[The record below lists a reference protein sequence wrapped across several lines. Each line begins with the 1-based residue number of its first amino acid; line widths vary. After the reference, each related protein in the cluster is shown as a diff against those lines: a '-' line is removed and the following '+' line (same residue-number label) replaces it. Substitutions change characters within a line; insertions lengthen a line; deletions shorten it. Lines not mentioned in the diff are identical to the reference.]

1 MSPCPSLD
9 DVILAAQDERGAFAS
24 FVASAGREIADRNGF
39 ITALVVRTLGH
50 GQVPHRL
57 HHARQCALDYL
68 ERCERRGA
76 PGTFGF
82 WPEEDRP
89 SWAPDLPADADDTA
103 VIALELHR
111 AGRRPLD
118 WLRRVALTVLLPFRV
133 AAPEIETEPAWIRPG
148 VFRTWLAHRLPN
160 PVDCVV
166 NVNVMALLA
175 SAGLAHIAAYGAAL
189 AMMDA
194 ALDWTGGAPARL
206 AEIAPFYAHPIEL
219 RWALTHAIVSG
230 ASDLRP
236 ALERVTAWA
245 PSELPHDPDRPVCC
259 SAYGAATWRSP
270 VLQDMR
276 QARMRSTEESDG
288 PQAAAG

>member
-1 MSPCPSLD
+1 MSRGPSLD

-24 FVASAGREIADRNGF
+24 FVASAGREIDDRNGF

-50 GQVPHRL
+50 GQLPHRL
-57 HHARQCALDYL
+57 HHARQRALDYL

-89 SWAPDLPADADDTA
+89 PWAPDLPADADDTA

-133 AAPEIETEPAWIRPG
+133 AAPEIESEPAWIRPG

-175 SAGLAHIAAYGAAL
+175 SAGLAHIAAYRSASG
-189 AMMDA
+189 MMDA
-194 ALDWTGGAPARL
+194 ALDWTGAPGGDRAVLRAPHRAALGAHARDRL
-206 AEIAPFYAHPIEL
+206 GGE
-219 RWALTHAIVSG
+219 
-230 ASDLRP
+230 RP
-236 ALERVTAWA
+236 AACAGTRDGVGTFRTAARSRSAGVLLGLRRGHVAIAGSAGRA
-245 PSELPHDPDRPVCC
+245 P
-259 SAYGAATWRSP
+259 GA
-270 VLQDMR
+270 
-276 QARMRSTEESDG
+276 DG
-288 PQAAAG
+288 FD